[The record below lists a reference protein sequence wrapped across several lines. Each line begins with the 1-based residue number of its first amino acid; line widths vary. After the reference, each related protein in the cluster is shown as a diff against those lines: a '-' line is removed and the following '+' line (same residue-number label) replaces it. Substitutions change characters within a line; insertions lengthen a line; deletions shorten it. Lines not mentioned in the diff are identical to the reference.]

1 MFTVLISYKSLRQE
15 NALARKKEEKMT
27 EKISVI
33 IPVYNVENQLQT
45 CLDSVLGQTYQ
56 NIEIILINYGS
67 IDNSDDI
74 CRSYAARDSRIL
86 YFKKNNG
93 GLSDARHI
101 GIRQA
106 KGAYVTYVD
115 AEDWVESTYLEELYQ
130 ALQVHKADIAVANY
144 SVYKESEDLFYFYIK
159 DEDYYEQVYS
169 PAQIIDGLFEESNNI
184 NIALISATG
193 KLYKRSLFNDLL
205 FPKEHAGEDGF
216 FNLKAYLM
224 SERTVYL
231 NKGLYVY
238 RESPEMPSATWMQDW
253 MMTLVYAMEERLAIV
268 ASHGFSLEKYMVTYR
283 QMLET
288 CLKNVEELGL
298 TDSEAY
304 RSIQEKFQVLSLAPR
319 RYETK
324 KHAIVL
330 AANYAYVDQ
339 VLTTIK
345 SIVFHH
351 RNIRFYLIND
361 DFSQEWFRGLNRH
374 LAAFGSEVINCR
386 VDSSHIK
393 QYKTNSNYASY
404 LRYFVT
410 DFVSEERAL
419 YLDSDMV
426 VTGSLED
433 LFTLDLQGRSL
444 AAVRDYAIQVQNRQ
458 MMFDADFMVIDMTY
472 WKQYNMRNHL
482 IDMTSE
488 WHDKVPFAEQS
499 ILNMV
504 FRNNWLALSFD
515 NNYAVTKSSL
525 VGYHLPNGQDY
536 PKVLHYDSHRKPWLP
551 LACQAYREV
560 WWFYA
565 QMDWSEVAGNASLL
579 PLSEDMLYPKG
590 RPFTCLVYTNISE
603 IPHLT
608 DLISAL
614 PKVQFKIAS
623 RQHVSDKL
631 AQLITYPNVTVYS
644 AIAGLN
650 GLDLELVRTSDL
662 LLDINPGR
670 KVVEILDAFRF
681 ENKPIL
687 GFEDLKSTKHNQQTY
702 SRDRWKEMA
711 ETIRQMRKKSL

>member
-1 MFTVLISYKSLRQE
+1 MAVKDFMTKRVVYVSPETTVAAAADIMRDKELRRLPVIEHDKLVGLITEGTMAEASPSKATSLSIYEMNYLLNKTKVGDIMIKNVLTVSKYASLEDAIYIMLQ
-15 NALARKKEEKMT
+15 NKVGVLPVVDNDQ
-27 EKISVI
+27 ISGI
-33 IPVYNVENQLQT
+33 ITDKDVFRAFLEISGY
-45 CLDSVLGQTYQ
+45 GQ
-56 NIEIILINYGS
+56 
-67 IDNSDDI
+67 
-74 CRSYAARDSRIL
+74 A
-86 YFKKNNG
+86 
-93 GLSDARHI
+93 
-101 GIRQA
+101 GIRI
-106 KGAYVTYVD
+106 G
-115 AEDWVESTYLEELYQ
+115 LE
-130 ALQVHKADIAVANY
+130 VPDT
-144 SVYKESEDLFYFYIK
+144 
-159 DEDYYEQVYS
+159 
-169 PAQIIDGLFEESNNI
+169 P
-184 NIALISATG
+184 
-193 KLYKRSLFNDLL
+193 LYKRSLFNDLL

-268 ASHGFSLEKYMVTYR
+268 ASHGFPLEKYMVTYR
-283 QMLET
+283 QMLEA
-288 CLKNVEELGL
+288 CLKNVEEQGL
-298 TDSEAY
+298 TDSDAY
-304 RSIQEKFQVLSLAPR
+304 RSIQEKFQVLSLAPQ

-324 KHAIVL
+324 KRAIVL
-330 AANYAYVDQ
+330 AVNYAYVDQ

-386 VDSSHIK
+386 VDSSQIK

-404 LRYFVT
+404 LRYFVA

-433 LFTLDLQGRSL
+433 LFTLDLQGRPL
-444 AAVRDYAIQVQNRQ
+444 AAVRDYAIQVQDRQ
-458 MMFDADFMVIDMTY
+458 AMFDAGFMVIDTTY
-472 WKQYNMRNHL
+472 WKQYNMRRHL

-504 FRNNWLALSFD
+504 FRNNWLPLSFD

-525 VGYHLPNGQDY
+525 AGFHLPNGQDY
-536 PKVLHYDSHRKPWLP
+536 PKVLHYASHRKPWLP

-565 QMDWSEVAGNASLL
+565 QMDWSGVAENAALS
-579 PLSEDMLYPKG
+579 PLSEDMIYPKG

-623 RQHVSDKL
+623 RQHVTDKL

>member
-1 MFTVLISYKSLRQE
+1 
-15 NALARKKEEKMT
+15 MT

-45 CLDSVLGQTYQ
+45 CLDSVLSQTYQ
-56 NIEIILINYGS
+56 NLEIILINYGS
-67 IDNSDDI
+67 TDNSDAI

-86 YFKKNNG
+86 YFKKDNG

-106 KGAYVTYVD
+106 KGTYVTYVD
-115 AEDWVESTYLEELYQ
+115 AEDWVEPTYLEELYKTLQ
-130 ALQVHKADIAVANY
+130 AHKADIAVANY
-144 SVYKESEDLFYFYIK
+144 SVYKESEDLFYCYIK
-159 DEDYYEQVYS
+159 DEDYYERVYS
-169 PAQIIDGLFEESNNI
+169 PAQIIDGLFEETNNT

-193 KLYKRSLFNDLL
+193 KLYKRSLFNDLI

-268 ASHGFSLEKYMVTYR
+268 ASHGFPLEKYMVTYR
-283 QMLET
+283 QMLEA
-288 CLKNVEELGL
+288 CLKNVEEQGL
-298 TDSEAY
+298 RDSDAY
-304 RSIQEKFQVLSLAPR
+304 RSIQEKFQVLSLAPQ

-324 KHAIVL
+324 KRAIVL
-330 AANYAYVDQ
+330 AANYTYVDQ

-393 QYKTNSNYASY
+393 QFKTNSNYASY
-404 LRYFVT
+404 LRYFVA

-433 LFTLDLQGRSL
+433 LFTLDLQGRPL
-444 AAVRDYAIQVQNRQ
+444 AAVRDYAVQGQDRQ
-458 MMFDADFMVIDMTY
+458 AMFDAGFMVIDTAY
-472 WKQYNMRNHL
+472 WKQYNMRRHL

-504 FRNNWLALSFD
+504 FCNNWLTLSFD

-525 VGYHLPNGQDY
+525 SGYHLPNGQDY
-536 PKVLHYDSHRKPWLP
+536 PKVLHYTSHRKPWLP

-565 QMDWSEVAGNASLL
+565 QMDWSGVAENASLL
-579 PLSEDMLYPKG
+579 PLSEDMIYPKG

-623 RQHVSDKL
+623 RQHVTDKL

-644 AIAGLN
+644 AIAGLD